1 MKSGKMQI
9 ILKKLVI
16 DSLSFFFL
24 FKEFLTKYLTITTLL
39 FS

>member
-1 MKSGKMQI
+1 MQI

-16 DSLSFFFL
+16 DSLFFFL